1 MAIVGGAIMPLL
13 MGWFADVASMRV
25 AFVVP
30 LLCFIGIAA
39 YGSLWPRLA
48 AGAE

>member
-1 MAIVGGAIMPLL
+1 
-13 MGWFADVASMRV
+13 MRV

-30 LLCFIGIAA
+30 LLCFVGIAA

-48 AGAE
+48 SGTE